1 MTPIKK
7 SLFSHHLIM
16 LTQTVRNLTI
26 FIEIHKKTRN
36 SEKKKFLRSTL
47 VSLQGYNL
55 GQCLVCSTVAEHRN
69 SISSNRMACGNIR
82 SFKSITFALPTLLL
96 NRVLVSVIL
105 LLHHL
110 KNQSTVASCAWAR
123 TK

>member
-1 MTPIKK
+1 
-7 SLFSHHLIM
+7 M
-16 LTQTVRNLTI
+16 LTQTVKNLMNFT
-26 FIEIHKKTRN
+26 EIHKNTEFR
-36 SEKKKFLRSTL
+36 KKKVPTFYLSFFVRI
-47 VSLQGYNL
+47 QP
-55 GQCLVCSTVAEHRN
+55 GQCLVCSTVAEHIN
-69 SISSNRMACGNIR
+69 NISSDRMAYGNIR